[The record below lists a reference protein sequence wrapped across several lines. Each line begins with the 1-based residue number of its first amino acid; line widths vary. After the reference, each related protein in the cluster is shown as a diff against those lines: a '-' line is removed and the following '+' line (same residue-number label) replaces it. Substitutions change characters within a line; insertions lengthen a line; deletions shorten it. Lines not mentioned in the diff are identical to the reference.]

1 MDNRHGSGVCM
12 KVVQDEFLEN
22 NPWLV
27 DLEKASEVLEIA
39 TGVLVNGGHSFF
51 AAQVKEIQDDINEQI
66 EGEKEWRRSKD

>member
-27 DLEKASEVLEIA
+27 VLEKASEVLEIA

-51 AAQVKEIQDDINEQI
+51 AAKLKKIQDEINEQV
-66 EGEKEWRRSKD
+66 EGEKEWIRGE